1 MVLNY
6 TLLSGD
12 LQYSVVLLLFSAKKA
27 EGPTQCWLCQEKF
40 SVKSTKIALHRHILD
55 EMTVR
60 EAIETLLPD
69 ESITLQGTVH
79 HG

>member
-1 MVLNY
+1 M
-6 TLLSGD
+6 
-12 LQYSVVLLLFSAKKA
+12 SAKKA
-27 EGPTQCWLCQEKF
+27 EGPTKCWLCQEMF
-40 SVKSTKIALHRHILD
+40 SAKSTKIALHRHILD

-79 HG
+79 ARIQKVLSEGSNTGKFFF

>member
-1 MVLNY
+1 MKY
-6 TLLSGD
+6 IG
-12 LQYSVVLLLFSAKKA
+12 YSPQKSKYPLCFLLLSAKKA

-69 ESITLQGTVH
+69 ESITLQGTVY